1 MSVIDKDS
9 LTELREVVPKLD
21 NSSREMLLSYAA
33 GMIAQKKLEEKKTV
47 INRGNAPTANALEV
61 EPNDICKRQQ

>member
-1 MSVIDKDS
+1 MSEKDKDS

-33 GMIAQKKLEEKKTV
+33 GMIAQKKLEEKKAV
-47 INRGNAPTANALEV
+47 VNRKSASSDKSTA
-61 EPNDICKRQQ
+61 

>member
-1 MSVIDKDS
+1 MSEKDKDS

-33 GMIAQKKLEEKKTV
+33 GMIAQKKLEEKKAV
-47 INRGNAPTANALEV
+47 GERGNLSNNKNSIESGGESCT
-61 EPNDICKRQQ
+61 

>member
-1 MSVIDKDS
+1 MSEKDKDS

-33 GMIAQKKLEEKKTV
+33 GMIAQKKLEEKKAV
-47 INRGNAPTANALEV
+47 GERSGVSSDKNTA
-61 EPNDICKRQQ
+61 

>member
-1 MSVIDKDS
+1 MSEKDKDS

-33 GMIAQKKLEEKKTV
+33 GMIAQKKLEEKKAV
-47 INRGNAPTANALEV
+47 GDRIGVSSDKNTAWE
-61 EPNDICKRQQ
+61 

>member
-1 MSVIDKDS
+1 MSEKDKDS

-33 GMIAQKKLEEKKTV
+33 GMIAQKKLEEKKAV
-47 INRGNAPTANALEV
+47 GDRIGVSSDKNTA
-61 EPNDICKRQQ
+61 

>member
-1 MSVIDKDS
+1 MSEKDKDS

-33 GMIAQKKLEEKKTV
+33 GMIAQKKLEEKKAIV
-47 INRGNAPTANALEV
+47 NRESVSSEKSTA
-61 EPNDICKRQQ
+61 

>member
-1 MSVIDKDS
+1 MSEKDKDS

-33 GMIAQKKLEEKKTV
+33 GMIAQKKLEEKKAV
-47 INRGNAPTANALEV
+47 GDLGNAPITNA
-61 EPNDICKRQQ
+61 EPNDFCKRQ

>member
-1 MSVIDKDS
+1 MSEKDKDS

-33 GMIAQKKLEEKKTV
+33 GMIAQKKLEEKKAV
-47 INRGNAPTANALEV
+47 VNRENVPSDKSTA
-61 EPNDICKRQQ
+61 

>member
-1 MSVIDKDS
+1 MSEKDKDS

-33 GMIAQKKLEEKKTV
+33 GMIAQKKLEEKKAV
-47 INRGNAPTANALEV
+47 GDLGNAPITNE
-61 EPNDICKRQQ
+61 EPNDICKRQ

>member
-1 MSVIDKDS
+1 MSEKDKDS

-33 GMIAQKKLEEKKTV
+33 GMIAQKKLEEKKAV
-47 INRGNAPTANALEV
+47 GERNGVSSDKNTA
-61 EPNDICKRQQ
+61 

>member
-1 MSVIDKDS
+1 MLGKDKDS

-33 GMIAQKKLEEKKTV
+33 GMIAQKKLEEKKAV
-47 INRGNAPTANALEV
+47 VNRESVPSDKSTA
-61 EPNDICKRQQ
+61 

>member
-1 MSVIDKDS
+1 MSEKDKDS

-33 GMIAQKKLEEKKTV
+33 GMIAQKKLEEKKAV
-47 INRGNAPTANALEV
+47 GDLGNEPITNE
-61 EPNDICKRQQ
+61 EPNDICKRQ

>member
-1 MSVIDKDS
+1 MSEKDKDS

-33 GMIAQKKLEEKKTV
+33 GMIAQKKLEEKKAV
-47 INRGNAPTANALEV
+47 VDRSGISSDKSTA
-61 EPNDICKRQQ
+61 

>member
-1 MSVIDKDS
+1 MSEKDKDS

-33 GMIAQKKLEEKKTV
+33 GMIAQKKLEEKKAV
-47 INRGNAPTANALEV
+47 GDRIGVSSDKSTA
-61 EPNDICKRQQ
+61 

>member
-1 MSVIDKDS
+1 MSEKDKDS

-33 GMIAQKKLEEKKTV
+33 GMIAQKKLEEKKAV
-47 INRGNAPTANALEV
+47 GVSSDKNTA
-61 EPNDICKRQQ
+61 

>member
-1 MSVIDKDS
+1 MSEKDKDS

-33 GMIAQKKLEEKKTV
+33 GMIAQKKLEEKKAVGDRTGV
-47 INRGNAPTANALEV
+47 SSDKNTA
-61 EPNDICKRQQ
+61 

>member
-1 MSVIDKDS
+1 MSEKDKDS

-33 GMIAQKKLEEKKTV
+33 GMIAQKKLEEKKAV
-47 INRGNAPTANALEV
+47 SERNSVSSDKNTAWE
-61 EPNDICKRQQ
+61 

>member
-1 MSVIDKDS
+1 MSEKDKDS

-33 GMIAQKKLEEKKTV
+33 GMIAQKKLEEKKAV
-47 INRGNAPTANALEV
+47 VNRESASSDKSTA
-61 EPNDICKRQQ
+61 

>member
-1 MSVIDKDS
+1 MSEKDKDS

-33 GMIAQKKLEEKKTV
+33 GMIAQKKLEEKKAV
-47 INRGNAPTANALEV
+47 VNRENVQSDKSTA
-61 EPNDICKRQQ
+61 